1 MEMVANP
8 KKFSV
13 AAWLLACPLL
23 LAAAVFVL
31 PQFKQLYGTPA
42 ERYTLLALMALP
54 LVGVVG
60 IFRHKQFTLLVR
72 LLLSACYLL
81 AGVVLALFAVIFIGC
96 SWAGACF

>member
-1 MEMVANP
+1 MDMVANRKRLP
-8 KKFSV
+8 L

-31 PQFKQLYGTPA
+31 PQFHQLYGAPTEKFA
-42 ERYTLLALMALP
+42 LLALIALP

-60 IFRHKQFTLLVR
+60 IYRHKQATLPVR
-72 LLLSACYLL
+72 LWLSACYLF
-81 AGVVLALFAVIFIGC
+81 AGLVLAIFAVIFIGC